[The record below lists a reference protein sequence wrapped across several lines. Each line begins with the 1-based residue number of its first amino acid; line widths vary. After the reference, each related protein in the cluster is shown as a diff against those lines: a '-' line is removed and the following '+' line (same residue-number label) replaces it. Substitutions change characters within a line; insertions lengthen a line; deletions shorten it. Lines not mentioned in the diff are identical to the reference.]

1 MIRDLRALTQ
11 AGMKDCKDAL
21 VETNWDL
28 DKAVDVIK
36 AKGKLVSV
44 GSRAASEGVVGI
56 SRVGNHVVM
65 VEVNSVTDFV
75 AKMPEFQR
83 FVDVC
88 LDSLCNAANSNA
100 MWSVDLVESQRQELL
115 SMTKENIVVR
125 RWWVETMFKENTAI
139 FSYVHTNEKI
149 GAILTVLAPSKEAA
163 SNQEFI
169 ELANNLVLQIAAMN
183 PLAISPYKLS
193 PDVVNRQKAI
203 FQTQL
208 NEMNKP
214 EAAHEKI
221 MLGKMNKW
229 YTEVCLLNQE
239 SVTSPKVS
247 VGDLVS
253 NLGLKLGGEIQLIN
267 FIRCQVGEG
276 IDKPVDNFADE
287 AAQMAEEHVEPVYR
301 TMNKDAY

>member
-1 MIRDLRALTQ
+1 MSNIEMIKDLRALTQ

-21 VETNWDL
+21 VEANWNL
-28 DKAVDVIK
+28 DEAVDVIK
-36 AKGKLVSV
+36 TKGKLVSV

-56 SRVGNHVVM
+56 SRIGNHVVM
-65 VEVNSVTDFV
+65 VEVNSVTDV
-75 AKMPEFQR
+75 TKMPEFQH
-83 FVDVC
+83 FIDVC
-88 LDSLCNAANSNA
+88 LDSLCDAADNNV
-100 MWSVDLVESQRQELL
+100 MWSTDLVEPQRQELS

-149 GAILTVLAPSKEAA
+149 GAILTVLAPSKEA
-163 SNQEFI
+163 SFNPEFI

-183 PLAISPYKLS
+183 PLAISPDTLS
-193 PDVVNRQKAI
+193 TETVDRQKAI
-203 FQTQL
+203 FQNQL

-247 VGDLVS
+247 VSDLVK
-253 NLGLKLGGEIQLIN
+253 NLNSKLGGEIQLIN
-267 FIRCQVGEG
+267 FIRCQV
-276 IDKPVDNFADE
+276 V
-287 AAQMAEEHVEPVYR
+287 V
-301 TMNKDAY
+301 